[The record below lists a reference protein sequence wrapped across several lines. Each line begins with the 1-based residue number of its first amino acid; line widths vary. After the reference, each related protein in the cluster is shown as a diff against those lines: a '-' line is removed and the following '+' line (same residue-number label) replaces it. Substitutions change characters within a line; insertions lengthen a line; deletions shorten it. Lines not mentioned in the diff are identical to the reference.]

1 MITCTFENG
10 NEGLLRHVTVGA
22 IVINDNN
29 EVLLVKRAPH
39 LINGNRYAL
48 PGGYLDRNETT
59 EQGALRELKEETGY
73 EGKVVKLFQ
82 IIDSPSRPK
91 EDRQNVDF
99 KYIVELTGGDK
110 KDNNEVSSIE
120 WVSLDELPHED
131 MRAFDHMESV
141 ELYKRYMQKPFLL
154 PVINWNEEK

>member
-1 MITCTFENG
+1 MIKCTFENG

-22 IVINDNN
+22 IVVNDKN
-29 EVLLVKRAPH
+29 EVLLIKRAPQ
-39 LINGNRYAL
+39 LINGNLYAL
-48 PGGYLDRNETT
+48 PGGFLDRNETA
-59 EQGALRELKEETGY
+59 EQGALRELKEEAGY
-73 EGKVVKLFQ
+73 EGKIVKLFQ

-120 WVSLDELPHED
+120 WVPLNNLPLED
-131 MRAFDHMESV
+131 MWAFDHIESI
-141 ELYKRYMQKPFLL
+141 ELYKKYMQKSFLL
-154 PVINWNEEK
+154 PVINWKEEI

>member
-1 MITCTFENG
+1 MITCTFEHS

-22 IVINDNN
+22 IVINDNK

-39 LINGNRYAL
+39 LINGNKFAL
-48 PGGYLDRNETT
+48 PGGFLDRDETA

-73 EGKVVKLFQ
+73 EGKVINLFQ

-99 KYIVELTGGDK
+99 KYIVELTGGQK
-110 KDNNEVSSIE
+110 IDNNEVESIE
-120 WVSLDELPHED
+120 WVSLDNLPSDSEC
-131 MRAFDHMESV
+131 AFDHLESIK
-141 ELYKRYMQKPFLL
+141 LYKKYLEKPFPL
-154 PVINWNEEK
+154 PVMNWKIL